1 MLLILT
7 IVFIISW
14 FFLTNRRY
22 RYLYIL
28 YKTLPRDLTAL
39 IRFGRLKLQLK
50 NWVDD
55 GITIPKVFRTHVS
68 KHPNRVAFHFEDT
81 SWTFQELEDFS
92 NRVANYFIKEGYE
105 KGDSVALL
113 LENRIEYIG
122 LWLGLAKA
130 GVITALINTNLV
142 SLPLHHC
149 ITVSH
154 CKAVIYGSDFAD
166 AIDGIRDKLQD
177 VKKYEFL
184 TKEDVKA
191 KESDV
196 DLKKELQAQSASCP
210 VERVNASIAKD
221 KLIYIFTSGTTGMP
235 KAAIIPHSRYMY
247 GCLSLYCM
255 SNLNDSDIF
264 YNPLPLYH
272 SAGGIVGVGQCL
284 LFGLTVLIRRKFS
297 ASNFWNDCYK
307 HKCTATNYIGET
319 CRYILAAHKKDDP
332 VPKHKVTKMV
342 GNGLRAEIWEEFQ
355 KTFNVKQ
362 IFEFYGSTEGNANL
376 INIDNTIGAVGFVPP
391 LAPHSVCH
399 VDLIRCDDET
409 KEPLRTKDGLC
420 IRCEPGQPGLM
431 IGRIDPKKSINQ
443 FAGYVDRKETNKK
456 ILENVFSHGDSYFN
470 TGDVLVKD
478 ELGYYYFVDRTGD
491 TYRWK
496 GENVST
502 TEVEKVVSE
511 AVGLK
516 DCVAY
521 GVEVPKHEGKAG
533 MLAIVDADHKLDK
546 DALVQQLKTHLPSYA
561 IPLFLRIT
569 RSVPMTGTFKIKK
582 NELRK
587 EGFSEVTGDE
597 VYFLDM
603 KSGKYV
609 PVAQIC
615 DKIREGTLKL

>member
-1 MLLILT
+1 ML
-7 IVFIISW
+7 S
-14 FFLTNRRY
+14 R
-22 RYLYIL
+22 
-28 YKTLPRDLTAL
+28 AL

-55 GITIPKVFRTHVS
+55 GMTIPKVFRTHVS
-68 KHPNRVAFHFEDT
+68 KHPSRVAFHFEDT
-81 SWTFQELEDFS
+81 SWTFQQLEDFS

-122 LWLGLAKA
+122 IWLGLAKA
-130 GVITALINTNLV
+130 GIITALINTNLV

-149 ITVSH
+149 ITVPIAKQLLRLRFRRRCKTVRVSH
-154 CKAVIYGSDFAD
+154 KGRRKSQGV
-166 AIDGIRDKLQD
+166 RRRP
-177 VKKYEFL
+177 
-184 TKEDVKA
+184 
-191 KESDV
+191 
-196 DLKKELQAQSASCP
+196 KKELQAQPASCP
-210 VERVNASIAKD
+210 IERMDASNAKD

-332 VPKHKVTKMV
+332 VPKHKVAKMI

-355 KTFNVKQ
+355 KTFN
-362 IFEFYGSTEGNANL
+362 
-376 INIDNTIGAVGFVPP
+376 
-391 LAPHSVCH
+391 
-399 VDLIRCDDET
+399 DLLYFR
-409 KEPLRTKDGLC
+409 DGLC

-431 IGRIDPKKSINQ
+431 VGRIDPKKSINQ
-443 FAGYVDRKETNKK
+443 FAGYVDRKETSRK
-456 ILENVFSHGDSYFN
+456 ILDNVFSHGDSYFN

-478 ELGYYYFVDRTGD
+478 ELGYYYF
-491 TYRWK
+491 
-496 GENVST
+496 
-502 TEVEKVVSE
+502 
-511 AVGLK
+511 
-516 DCVAY
+516 
-521 GVEVPKHEGKAG
+521 VPKHEGKAG

-546 DALVQQLKTHLPSYA
+546 DALVQQLETHLPSYA

-587 EGFSEVTGDE
+587 EGFSDVTGDE

-603 KSGKYV
+603 KFGKYV